1 MIMLNDTSLIG
12 LTIKALSA
20 IGHWREGIAT
30 RAELTK
36 MSDLELKDIGI
47 SRNDIDAVADGNY
60 VDTRGG
66 FRHVS
71 LSFARPGWKCG
82 AHGMA
87 R

>member
-1 MIMLNDTSLIG
+1 MMMYDNSLAS
-12 LTIKALSA
+12 LAMKAISA
-20 IGHWREGIAT
+20 ISHWREGIAV
-30 RAELTK
+30 RAELAN

-47 SRNDIDAVADGNY
+47 SRNDIDFVAEGTY

-71 LSFARPGWKCG
+71 LDFVRPGWKCG
-82 AHGMA
+82 THGLA

>member
-1 MIMLNDTSLIG
+1 MMLHETSLTG
-12 LTIKALSA
+12 LAMKALST
-20 IGHWREGIAT
+20 ISHWREGIAV
-30 RAELTK
+30 RAELAK

-47 SRNDIDAVADGNY
+47 SRNDIEAVAEGNY

-71 LSFARPGWKCG
+71 LGFARPGWKCS
-82 AHGMA
+82 AHGLV